1 MYHKGFLYNSVDMSV
16 INVASRHKLIALFVC
31 IAALFGGIFAFTTP
45 LFWGQ
50 DELTHFARS
59 YQLSTGKILSEKL
72 NDGQYGDDI
81 PEVAIAANTART
93 TDIIN
98 DKSPQHPHLVDAG
111 AQYEALGAKSINGPK
126 QSVAFTNTVVY
137 SPVAYMPYTVA
148 VKISSI
154 LDLSLLHT
162 VIVMRLAGL
171 LSYITLAA
179 IGLFILRKVGARW
192 ILLSVALLPTALYQ
206 ASVVS
211 SDGVIIG
218 LTFILTAAA
227 VKASLYRQ
235 KLTVFE
241 RWTGLIAAMLL
252 PLLKITYFPISLLVL
267 LLPATSPAARKRWM
281 ITKVAA
287 LGVTAILVGVW
298 NSLVSDAASSMHLII
313 GAAGNGFSGS
323 DQISFILHNPLAPV
337 IAAVATMMTQ
347 SLDYALYMIGQ
358 LSAAMVTI
366 PGVAI
371 GCSVISLALA
381 VILCADKMRVNK
393 KAYKIAAILFAVC
406 LMTAA
411 AIYGTLYLTF
421 TDVGAKRIGGVQ
433 GRYFIPL
440 IPLLLICCSV
450 FIAKARI
457 HIGKPQLL
465 AHTTVAL
472 SVGSLGISVLYFI
485 YLL

>member
-1 MYHKGFLYNSVDMSV
+1 MSSPIYVPQGFLYNSVDMSV

-72 NDGQYGDDI
+72 SDGQYGDDI

-98 DKSPQHPHLVDAG
+98 DKSPQRPHLVDAG
-111 AQYEALGAKSINGPK
+111 AQYETLGAKSINGPK

-137 SPVAYMPYTVA
+137 SPIAYIPYTIA
-148 VKISSI
+148 AKFSSV

-162 VIVMRLAGL
+162 IMVMRLAGL

-267 LLPATSPAARKRWM
+267 LLPATSPAARKRYQHSP
-281 ITKVAA
+281 A
-287 LGVTAILVGVW
+287 
-298 NSLVSDAASSMHLII
+298 
-313 GAAGNGFSGS
+313 
-323 DQISFILHNPLAPV
+323 
-337 IAAVATMMTQ
+337 
-347 SLDYALYMIGQ
+347 
-358 LSAAMVTI
+358 
-366 PGVAI
+366 
-371 GCSVISLALA
+371 
-381 VILCADKMRVNK
+381 
-393 KAYKIAAILFAVC
+393 
-406 LMTAA
+406 
-411 AIYGTLYLTF
+411 
-421 TDVGAKRIGGVQ
+421 GGV
-433 GRYFIPL
+433 
-440 IPLLLICCSV
+440 
-450 FIAKARI
+450 
-457 HIGKPQLL
+457 
-465 AHTTVAL
+465 
-472 SVGSLGISVLYFI
+472 
-485 YLL
+485 